1 MLKFCVVA
9 LKRWSLAVVI
19 ATGLAA
25 CGEEKAQLP
34 SLLPAEKM
42 VQVLIDMHLAESQVS
57 SLVST
62 QDSAYF
68 LNKAFE
74 KKVFEKH
81 HIDSTAYY
89 RSYAYYLDNV
99 AEFERIYGI
108 VVDSLVY
115 RESTHNLGK
124 PIVSVKKEKNKTT
137 LPRVDSTGLE
147 LRKHLRKKLLL
158 NRQEF

>member
-1 MLKFCVVA
+1 M
-9 LKRWSLAVVI
+9 
-19 ATGLAA
+19 LAA
-25 CGEEKAQLP
+25 CKEEKKQL
-34 SLLPAEKM
+34 LLPLSADKM

-81 HIDSTAYY
+81 HIDSTTYY
-89 RSYAYYLDNV
+89 RSYAYYLDNM

-115 RESTHNLGK
+115 RESTYNLGK
-124 PIVSVKKEKNKTT
+124 PITSTKREKNKAHQPA
-137 LPRVDSTGLE
+137 LDSTGLE
-147 LRKHLRKKLLL
+147 LRKHFRKKLLI